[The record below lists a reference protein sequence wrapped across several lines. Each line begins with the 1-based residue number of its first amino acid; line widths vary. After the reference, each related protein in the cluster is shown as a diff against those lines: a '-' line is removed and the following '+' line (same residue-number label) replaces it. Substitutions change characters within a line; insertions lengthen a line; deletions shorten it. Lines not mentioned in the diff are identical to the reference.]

1 MIKLLKM
8 ILISIISLVLIF
20 LLMVIY
26 LSSIQTYD
34 IHQQK
39 KHMDKLIK
47 MYESDSFI
55 PVNETLF
62 YDFELTESIKLN
74 DIQYL
79 ASHNSYKKKGSN
91 LGHFF
96 VGLGSNFN
104 EARAMNYENKTL
116 TNQLSS
122 GIRSFE
128 FDVRLRNDTF
138 MLTHVPLVDNSS
150 VAPQLKWVLEEIYL
164 FSTHHPHHF
173 PIIILMEIKDDWMML
188 DPALRVIG
196 QNELL
201 TLNLLIEETMGHHLF
216 KPSDMINGDISL
228 KVSIENNGWP
238 SVQSL
243 LGKVMF
249 VLHAGSIVDSYVE
262 LDESL
267 QTLSMFPSV
276 YAHQTD
282 RLYTSFIIENN
293 PISSMIPT
301 WISQNFIVRTRIDSE
316 LIINN
321 DERIQGILSGAQI
334 LTSDYTAGR
343 KDITKDDI
351 YYFNAS
357 KTIQLRD

>member
-1 MIKLLKM
+1 MMKFLK
-8 ILISIISLVLIF
+8 IGLISIISLVLIF

-47 MYESDSFI
+47 MYESDSFT
-55 PVNETLF
+55 PVSDTLF
-62 YDFELTESIKLN
+62 YDFELLETIKLN

-104 EARAMNYENKTL
+104 EARAMNYANQTL

-150 VAPQLKWVLEEIYL
+150 VAPLLDLALDEINLY
-164 FSTHHPHHF
+164 STYNPNHF

-188 DPALRVIG
+188 DPSLRTIG
-196 QNELL
+196 REELIA
-201 TLNLLIEETMGHHLF
+201 LNLLIEETFGQNLVR
-216 KPSDMINGDISL
+216 PSDMINGDLSL
-228 KVSIENNGWP
+228 KSSIEDNGWP

-249 VLHAGSIVDSYVE
+249 VLHAGSIVESYVD

-267 QTLSMFPSV
+267 HTLSMFPSV
-276 YAHQTD
+276 YSNQTD
-282 RLYTSFIIENN
+282 RHYTSFIIENN
-293 PISSMIPT
+293 PMSSMIPT
-301 WISQNFIVRTRIDSE
+301 WISQNFMVRTRIDSE
-316 LIINN
+316 LIIIN
-321 DERIQGILSGAQI
+321 DERTQGISSGAQI

-343 KDITKDDI
+343 KDIKDDEI

-357 KTIQLRD
+357 QTIRLRD